1 MQDEQMPEI
10 ERRRVVDQQ
19 FANIRAKFNAIEG
32 NMALQADATL
42 GVQTDVTELK
52 TEMKANTVVT
62 TEVRDILTTFKTLGT
77 FAKWASSIG
86 AAIIGLIAAIK
97 GLWK

>member
-1 MQDEQMPEI
+1 MEDEQMPEI
-10 ERRRVVDQQ
+10 ERRRVVDQE
-19 FANIRAKFNAIEG
+19 FANIRAKFVALDG

-52 TEMKANTVVT
+52 RDMKANTVVT

-77 FAKWASSIG
+77 FAKWSSSIG
-86 AAIIGLIAAIK
+86 AAIIGLVAAWK

>member
-1 MQDEQMPEI
+1 MEDQMPEM

-19 FANIRAKFNAIEG
+19 FADIRAKFTAIEG

-42 GVQTDVTELK
+42 GLQTDVTELK
-52 TEMKANTVVT
+52 TEMKVNTAVT

-77 FAKWASSIG
+77 FAKWISSIG
-86 AAIIGLIAAIK
+86 AAILGLIAAWRGIAK
-97 GLWK
+97 